1 MQETTI
7 SINGLILFGTV
18 FMLRKLLIFN
28 FIPIQK
34 NGSKRKATLQCVY
47 KLVLLSFRPYAPA
60 LVWRNQE
67 RFISYI
73 IMDFY

>member
-1 MQETTI
+1 
-7 SINGLILFGTV
+7 
-18 FMLRKLLIFN
+18 MLRKLLIFN
-28 FIPIQK
+28 FITIQK

-60 LVWRNQE
+60 LAWRNQE